1 MPTSDDEIFNRW
13 MNKAAEFGG
22 VLPASIA
29 SRLMVGARFVNK
41 FLPTET
47 YAETLALKI
56 KPEEALKLGF
66 SVLSK
71 LGKLETNDDI
81 KPPYP
86 MLKAVVGVGFLDMN
100 PAIVR
105 LKILAGD
112 SGECELRITA
122 AAKDGLIKRD
132 TASTAVKRVV
142 SELRETTART

>member
-1 MPTSDDEIFNRW
+1 MI
-13 MNKAAEFGG
+13 
-22 VLPASIA
+22 
-29 SRLMVGARFVNK
+29 GARFVNK

-56 KPEEALKLGF
+56 APEEALKLGL

-86 MLKAVVGVGFLDMN
+86 ILKAVVGSGFLYMS

-105 LKILAGD
+105 PEILDGD
-112 SGECELRITA
+112 SGECELRISA

-142 SELRETTART
+142 SELRDITART